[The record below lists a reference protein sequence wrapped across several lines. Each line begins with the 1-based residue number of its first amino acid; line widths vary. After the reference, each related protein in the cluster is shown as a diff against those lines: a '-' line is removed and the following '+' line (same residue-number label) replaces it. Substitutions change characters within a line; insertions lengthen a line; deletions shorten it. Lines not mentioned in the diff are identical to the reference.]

1 MFQKTTLLLV
11 FVALASCNNNAN
23 KNEKIKA
30 SQWLLGTWTQ
40 QSEQGILEETWTS
53 ANDSTLAGT
62 SFFIKDKDTLHH
74 ETILL
79 QEKDNNLLYIATIKG
94 ENEDEAV
101 TFPLTSS
108 TDNTLIFENPK
119 HDYPQKIM
127 YSYNKNQLTA
137 TISGIQFGK
146 KSTESFAMKKVK

>member
-1 MFQKTTLLLV
+1 MLRNTLLIATLLSL
-11 FVALASCNNNAN
+11 FSCKQESNDFS
-23 KNEKIKA
+23 KIKA

-53 ANDSTLAGT
+53 ANDSTLTGT

-74 ETILL
+74 ETIVL

-146 KSTESFAMKKVK
+146 QSTESFAMKKVK